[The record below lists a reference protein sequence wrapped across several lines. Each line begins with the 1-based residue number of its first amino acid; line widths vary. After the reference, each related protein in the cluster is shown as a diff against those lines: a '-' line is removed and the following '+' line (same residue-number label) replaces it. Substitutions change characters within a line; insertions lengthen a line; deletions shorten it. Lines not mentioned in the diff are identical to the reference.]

1 MIISDFAI
9 KRPLITVVA
18 MVAMVIF
25 GLFALLKLK
34 TDEFPDVNPPFLT
47 VGIVYPGASPDVVES
62 EVLKPVEEQIGSISG
77 VKRIMGKAYDGYSMV
92 MIEFFFDKD
101 LNVASQEVRDAISA
115 IRSDLPTEMKEPI
128 VQKFNDTDR
137 PIVSLA
143 ISSTVLSPPELTRLA
158 DPGITRELR
167 AIPGVADVQ
176 IFGKVE
182 RELTVEVDPHKLQ
195 AANISV
201 AEVVQALQLQNLAAP
216 VGRVNGDLDER
227 AIRLRGRLD
236 NPAEFENLV
245 VADRNGQLVRLG
257 QVATTKDGTEEAR
270 TLALYNSKEA
280 IGIDVKKAK
289 GYSTTDVA
297 DRVRARLA
305 QLEPTLPKGTKF
317 DLVKDSGVRVEHA
330 VTNVEEALLL
340 GAALTVLVVFLFLN
354 SWRSTVITGVALPI
368 SVLASFIAVW
378 ALGFKLETMSLLGLS
393 LAIGILI
400 DDAIVVRENI
410 VRHVEM
416 GKDHFKAAHDGT
428 DEIGLAVA
436 ATTFSILAVFVPI
449 GFMPG
454 IGGQWF
460 KPFALTIACSVA
472 VSLFVSFSLDP
483 MLSAYWADPHKAPN
497 ERGWITR
504 QLDKFNHW
512 FNKQAN
518 NYKRVIAWALDH
530 RTSMVV
536 LATGAFFAAF
546 TLPAK
551 GLLGL
556 GGAAA
561 GVLLAVW
568 LLNIRPNV
576 IFHVVGGLSLWV
588 AAIGAGFG
596 LVRFASQGLTALQ
609 VLSAIV
615 LLGLVVGLFRLAYV
629 AVRQLFARQFTSWVS
644 AIAAIVVGVV
654 VSSQL
659 VRIAPEWR
667 KVGTGFFPEDDRSE
681 FIMAIETPP
690 GSNLEYTKLKAEEAA
705 RIARSHSEVVYTYT
719 TLGNQATSGVDE
731 GNIYVRL
738 IPKAQR
744 RLSAEQF
751 AEVLR
756 HATKQMSGATVS
768 VFTNDFNGGFKTIQL
783 QLRGQDVAALAQAAD
798 MVKAGVEK
806 IPGAVDIG
814 LSTKGQ
820 KPELEIDLNRGVA
833 GSVGLTVGQV
843 AQSLRPAFA
852 GIDAGY
858 WIDPSGKSRKVTVR
872 LTPESR
878 QRASDLERLPMIVL
892 GPNGLPSTMP
902 LGQIA
907 TIKQG
912 VGPAIIDHL
921 NREPV
926 VTVEL
931 NTSGRAAGDVTADI
945 QAMLTKMQLPAG
957 VHYTLGGDAE
967 SQAEVF
973 GQIFSALGLAVLLM
987 YLILVVQF
995 GSFIDPVAILMS
1007 LPLSLI
1013 GVMLSLAITGMTI
1026 NIMSLIGVILLM
1038 GIVAKN
1044 AILLI
1049 DFAKWAREERGV
1061 PLREALIQAGA
1072 IRLRPILMTTFAL
1085 IAGMIPV
1092 AFGSGE
1098 GAQFRAPLGVA
1109 VIGGVITSTF
1119 LTLLVIPTG
1128 YEILD
1133 EWRQWFMRR
1142 IGSTPKQMTSEH
1154 PVPAAGD

>member
-18 MVAMVIF
+18 MLALVIF
-25 GLFALLKLK
+25 GSFALFKLK
-34 TDEFPDVNPPFLT
+34 TDEFPDVAPQFLT

-77 VKRIMGKAYDGYSMV
+77 IKRIMGKAYDGYSMI
-92 MIEFFFDKD
+92 MIEFLFDKD
-101 LNVASQEVRDAISA
+101 MNVASQEVRDAIST

-128 VQKFNDTDR
+128 IQKFNSTDR
-137 PIVSLA
+137 PIVSIA
-143 ISSTVLSPPELTRLA
+143 ISSTVLTPAELTRLA

-176 IFGKVE
+176 IFGKVD

-195 AANISV
+195 AANVSV
-201 AEVVQALQLQNLAAP
+201 AQVAQALEAQNLAAP
-216 VGRVNGDLDER
+216 VGRVNGSLDER
-227 AIRLRGRLD
+227 AIRLRGRLQT
-236 NPAEFENLV
+236 PAEFNNLV
-245 VADRNGQLVRLG
+245 VADRNGQLIRLG
-257 QVATTKDGTEEAR
+257 QVAAIHDGTEEPR
-270 TLALYNSKEA
+270 TLALFNSTEA
-280 IGIDVKKAK
+280 IGIDVKKAN

-297 DRVRARLA
+297 QKVRDRLA
-305 QLEPTLPKGTKF
+305 QIDTTLPKGTTI

-330 VTNVEEALLL
+330 VSNVEEALLL
-340 GAALTVLVVFLFLN
+340 GALLTVLVVFLFLN

-416 GKDHFKAAHDGT
+416 GKDHFTAAHDGT

-483 MLSAYWADPHKAPN
+483 MLSAYWPDPHKPAH
-497 ERGWITR
+497 ERAWITR
-504 QLDKFNHW
+504 KLDAFNGW
-512 FNKQAN
+512 FNRQAG
-518 NYKRVIAWALDH
+518 NYKKVIAWALDH
-530 RTSMVV
+530 RTAMMAMAV
-536 LATGAFFAAF
+536 LTFFASF
-546 TLPAK
+546 FLPTR
-551 GLLGL
+551 GLTGL
-556 GGAAA
+556 AAA
-561 GVLLAVW
+561 LAGV
-568 LLNIRPNV
+568 
-576 IFHVVGGLSLWV
+576 
-588 AAIGAGFG
+588 
-596 LVRFASQGLTALQ
+596 
-609 VLSAIV
+609 
-615 LLGLVVGLFRLAYV
+615 
-629 AVRQLFARQFTSWVS
+629 
-644 AIAAIVVGVV
+644 AIVVFGLIAKRLPPVV
-654 VSSQL
+654 RVVIVLAGLAVFVVLPQKVPV
-659 VRIAPEWR
+659 VRN
-667 KVGTGFFPEDDRSE
+667 VGTSFFPEDDRAE

-690 GSNLEYTKLKAEEAA
+690 GSNLEYTRLKAEEAA
-705 RIARSHSEVVYTYT
+705 NIARSHKEVRYTYT
-719 TLGNQATSGVDE
+719 TLGNSATGGVDE
-731 GNIYVRL
+731 GNIYVRTV
-738 IPKAQR
+738 PKAERGVSVEQLAEELR
-744 RLSAEQF
+744 QETAHLSGM
-751 AEVLR
+751 
-756 HATKQMSGATVS
+756 TIS
-768 VFTNDFNGGFKTIQL
+768 VFTSDFNAGFKQIQL
-783 QLRGQDVAALAQAAD
+783 QLRGQDVAALATAAD
-798 MVKAGVEK
+798 MVKAEVEK
-806 IPGAVDIG
+806 VPGAVDIG

-820 KPELEIDLNRGVA
+820 EPELEIDLDRGIA
-833 GSVGLTVGQV
+833 GSLGVTVGQV

-852 GIDAGY
+852 GLDAGY

-872 LTPESR
+872 LNPESR
-878 QRASDLERLPMIVL
+878 QRASDLTQLPMVVI
-892 GPNGLPSTMP
+892 GPNGTPTTMP
-902 LGQIA
+902 LGQVA
-907 TIKQG
+907 TIRQG
-912 VGPAIIDHL
+912 IGPAIIDHL
-921 NREPV
+921 NRDPV

-945 QAMLTKMQLPAG
+945 QSRLEKLRLPAG
-957 VHYTLGGDAE
+957 VRFTIGGDAE

-1013 GVMLSLAITGMTI
+1013 GVMLALAITGMTI

-1049 DFAKWAREERGV
+1049 DFAKWAREERGL
-1061 PLREALIQAGA
+1061 PLREALIEAGA

-1092 AFGSGE
+1092 ALGRGE

-1109 VIGGVITSTF
+1109 VIGGVLTSTF

-1133 EWRQWFMRR
+1133 EWRRGFMRLV
-1142 IGSTPKQMTSEH
+1142 GKTPKQMTAEH
-1154 PVPAAGD
+1154 AVPAAGD